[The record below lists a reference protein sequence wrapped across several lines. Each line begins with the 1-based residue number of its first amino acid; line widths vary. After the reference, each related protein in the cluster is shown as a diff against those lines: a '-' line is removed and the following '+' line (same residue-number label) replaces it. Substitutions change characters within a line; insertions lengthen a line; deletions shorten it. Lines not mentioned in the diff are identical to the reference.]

1 LHVRYTGSFFLLLQT
16 LITLE
21 VFSMSFENLKFNKQL
36 ITSLAEAGIN
46 EPYEAQQKAIKRIN
60 GGQNLIV
67 TGPEGSGKS
76 TTLILSV
83 LHRLKYP
90 QDEPPRALI
99 LVPDKLSA
107 LQLAERFDVLGKKS
121 RIRCTVLVPGAGIEG
136 QKDQLAEGTD
146 VVIGTPDRVQA
157 VYYKSGLNINKL
169 QLFILDDADLL
180 IKQGFQT
187 PVLQLADSMNRCQ
200 QVIFS
205 GVYHQKL
212 ENMLGQFMAVSEQME
227 FEHIPDKQL
236 PIIEQ
241 MLYKVPNYKT
251 KLNLLNLLMQDYDVF
266 DKVLVVCNSEQT
278 AEKLYKSLNR
288 RITGQVAVFNKKD
301 SYYQSTDSPEH
312 FMHNE
317 HWRVLIASGEKLKA
331 ESLTLI
337 PFLLHFDI
345 PLEHEDF
352 ISRIS
357 LDENDPISRA
367 SLLFATDLELSAI
380 SKLEV
385 VTGHKFGE
393 EELPFGLIIEGDPHS
408 KEEEED
414 DEIASKKSQQ
424 VEENAG
430 KAYHDKK
437 AKNAKE
443 YNYSYKDKLKMFGK
457 KHRKKKF

>member
-1 LHVRYTGSFFLLLQT
+1 
-16 LITLE
+16 
-21 VFSMSFENLKFNKQL
+21 MSFENLKFNKQL
-36 ITSLAEAGIN
+36 ITSLEEAGIN

-60 GGQNLIV
+60 GGQNLVIA
-67 TGPEGSGKS
+67 GPEGSGKS

-83 LHRLKYP
+83 LHRLKYA

-107 LQLAERFDVLGKKS
+107 LQLAERFEVLGKKC
-121 RIRCTVLVPGAGIEG
+121 RIRCTVLVPGAGMEA
-136 QKDQLAEGTD
+136 QKDQLAEGAD

-157 VYYKSGLNINKL
+157 IYYKSGLNISKL

-187 PVLQLADSMNRCQ
+187 PILQLADSMNRCQ
-200 QVIFS
+200 QVVFS

-212 ENMLGQFMAVSEQME
+212 ENMLGQFMPVSEQIE
-227 FEHIPDKQL
+227 FEHTPDEQL

-241 MLYKVPNYKT
+241 LLYKVPNYKT
-251 KLNLLNLLMQDYDVF
+251 KLNLLNLLMQDDDVF

-288 RITGQVAVFNKKD
+288 RIFGQVAIFNKKD
-301 SYYQSTDSPEH
+301 SYYQSTDSLEH
-312 FMHNE
+312 FMNSE
-317 HWRVLIASGEKLKA
+317 LWRVLVATGDKLQS
-331 ESLTLI
+331 ESLVFI

-345 PLEHEDF
+345 PLDHNDF

-357 LDENDPISRA
+357 IGENAPINRA
-367 SLLFATDLELSAI
+367 SILFSTDLELSAV
-380 SKLEV
+380 SKLETI
-385 VTGHKFGE
+385 TGHKFAE
-393 EELPFGLIIEGDPHS
+393 EELPFGLIIEGDPYS
-408 KEEEED
+408 NEEEE
-414 DEIASKKSQQ
+414 EKGIIPAKSLLST
-424 VEENAG
+424 ESTAG
-430 KAYHDKK
+430 KAFHEKK

-443 YNYSYKDKLKMFGK
+443 YNYGYKDKLKMFGT